1 MEIEETFIVM
11 SVCGHRWRKWLT
23 TERAGSGGG
32 ECENY
37 FCFSGIN
44 RDDRHMQ
51 QARKRVAGCILEKS
65 PRARSAHSNVRWS
78 LPFSLCQQT
87 TKPSDLKLLTLVFFL
102 ELNFLILFLP
112 LSIGICCCQSLKGP
126 TSSPRMMTSY
136 HSGLNPKITSE
147 GPDDY
152 LV

>member
-1 MEIEETFIVM
+1 
-11 SVCGHRWRKWLT
+11 
-23 TERAGSGGG
+23 
-32 ECENY
+32 
-37 FCFSGIN
+37 
-44 RDDRHMQ
+44 MQ
-51 QARKRVAGCILEKS
+51 QARKRVAGYILEKS
-65 PRARSAHSNVRWS
+65 ARARSAHSNVRWS

-136 HSGLNPKITSE
+136 HSGLNSNSVPNMTVRTLLPNTVCLCCYHPVLLELTLLEFITWSKKMATHSSILAWE
-147 GPDDY
+147 IPWTEEPGR
-152 LV
+152 L